1 MTVDVCLWNIQNY
14 GQKSGK
20 YDGRG
25 KANALR
31 NAFIVAFVVKHG
43 IDVLMIMEVQKDGE
57 AALQD
62 LVTQLN
68 AAHEDEDWAYSF
80 CGSAIRDAQS
90 DVVSSPA
97 NLKTRTGARSE
108 CYGVVWRSG
117 RTSFR
122 MIEGVAQIAS
132 GTGPGKVSPLNISQL
147 GRPTGSNSK
156 FEFGATG
163 GFLRSAVYPY
173 DTGKVDDYDLM
184 KYWPKLGYP
193 QTGNLEGLK
202 PTWANSRRPAYV
214 VLKLNNGSGSLCPV
228 AAYHAPSK
236 EVRAYWGAL
245 MGGLAREVYVV
256 DGVDGSNKPT
266 PKAKPVLVDYGFF
279 GGDFNY
285 EVIKGWPGAYG
296 YFISQSNKNDL
307 GGADQRTVPAPS
319 AAPED
324 RRTTV
329 QLMGGQFHKDPID
342 KPTADAYLRYE
353 IDLGFHR
360 KVDSIQARR
369 VDLLNEVMMNSGS
382 YDTPL
387 SQTAA
392 YMKYLQDNIKRG
404 EQQLAATGPEQLT
417 GKRRRDSD

>member
-1 MTVDVCLWNIQNY
+1 
-14 GQKSGK
+14 
-20 YDGRG
+20 
-25 KANALR
+25 
-31 NAFIVAFVVKHG
+31 
-43 IDVLMIMEVQKDGE
+43 
-57 AALQD
+57 
-62 LVTQLN
+62 
-68 AAHEDEDWAYSF
+68 
-80 CGSAIRDAQS
+80 
-90 DVVSSPA
+90 
-97 NLKTRTGARSE
+97 
-108 CYGVVWRSG
+108 
-117 RTSFR
+117 
-122 MIEGVAQIAS
+122 
-132 GTGPGKVSPLNISQL
+132 
-147 GRPTGSNSK
+147 
-156 FEFGATG
+156 
-163 GFLRSAVYPY
+163 
-173 DTGKVDDYDLM
+173 M

-404 EQQLAATGPEQLT
+404 EQRLAANGPEQLT
-417 GKRRRDSD
+417 GKRRRDSDEDVYSPMISGSWGGTFLDWRRALRQYTAKRVTSARCAAEYIHLFVSDHLPLIATITFDEPDGQPG